1 MSMSFYTRN
10 GKESYKL
17 GEGGRGGEEIN
28 KCLFERLE
36 VRGKQTRN
44 CIISVSKSGCGRG
57 GGCNSLEISIL
68 QDQCNRQSDLLLCS
82 FHTTYWRSCN
92 E

>member
-28 KCLFERLE
+28 
-36 VRGKQTRN
+36 
-44 CIISVSKSGCGRG
+44 SVFLK
-57 GGCNSLEISIL
+57 
-68 QDQCNRQSDLLLCS
+68 D
-82 FHTTYWRSCN
+82 WR
-92 E
+92 